1 MTIPFTRKL
10 APILFPILAILAA
23 PHAAAEQTALDALQ
37 RIAHKDTAVLV
48 HVDLAKGA
56 DSTLVK
62 ASKDFAKTADKNNG
76 APFDIRAV
84 TAYAL
89 ALAPAPGHKELDA
102 MRAKIDAGVV
112 GDDFDWDEYERLEVQ
127 YGQSTTTA
135 IIKVNRMP
143 DLSKLGEKIEF
154 GECEAYDA
162 WGTLFVIVDKHT
174 LLMTAAHRA
183 ETQITAL
190 KKKAAPAS
198 IPIAA
203 ALTEMG
209 DHLVTVVAR
218 PDPRLIDDMFPGDGP
233 PFVQTIRSAKQF
245 SLTVDATTETVLK
258 ANGQFERKEDAQA
271 MLNLVA
277 SGVGMMKMHPEL
289 ADEAYAPIRDILG
302 SVKMDLDDTQV
313 NLSLSITDK
322 QMAALKVAMDE
333 LLNRARQ
340 TAMRVQW
347 LTQARAVYVSAVI
360 YAAQQKDD
368 TMLPPDLYVLLKQP
382 DALDPIL
389 LLHPSSTSALSTY
402 DGDDEKKDRAW
413 IDKHSSLVYL
423 GGENDTSATKI
434 GIHGNYELAMDGKIP
449 VVWRDGHATME
460 DVAKVKRWVDLQFQG
475 KPIQE

>member
-89 ALAPAPGHKELDA
+89 AL
-102 MRAKIDAGVV
+102 
-112 GDDFDWDEYERLEVQ
+112 
-127 YGQSTTTA
+127 
-135 IIKVNRMP
+135 
-143 DLSKLGEKIEF
+143 
-154 GECEAYDA
+154 
-162 WGTLFVIVDKHT
+162 
-174 LLMTAAHRA
+174 
-183 ETQITAL
+183 
-190 KKKAAPAS
+190 APAS